1 MSATNGNP
9 AVEQLTKCCPL
20 KSVLQG
26 SVAVESAEASHLL
39 SLTFLFFC
47 FVFRFDEAA
56 LSIQKEKNIYK
67 EIENYPTCYK
77 VFFEYVWLDFTLD
90 ILHIGIRYSS

>member
-1 MSATNGNP
+1 MQLSRRVHGAHGGCGAVVTAPDASFISLEPVTSDTSRRGLCCGALRP
-9 AVEQLTKCCPL
+9 A
-20 KSVLQG
+20 
-26 SVAVESAEASHLL
+26 
-39 SLTFLFFC
+39 LFSISC

-77 VFFEYVWLDFTLD
+77 VCFQ
-90 ILHIGIRYSS
+90 SA

>member
-1 MSATNGNP
+1 MTSA
-9 AVEQLTKCCPL
+9 VD
-20 KSVLQG
+20 
-26 SVAVESAEASHLL
+26 HLDL
-39 SLTFLFFC
+39 DCFTFLC

-77 VFFEYVWLDFTLD
+77 VCFGNAYF
-90 ILHIGIRYSS
+90 

>member
-1 MSATNGNP
+1 MLSSKVCAAGQCSSGICRGLTSA
-9 AVEQLTKCCPL
+9 
-20 KSVLQG
+20 
-26 SVAVESAEASHLL
+26 
-39 SLTFLFFC
+39 LFDISFF

-90 ILHIGIRYSS
+90 ILHIGIKYSS

>member
-1 MSATNGNP
+1 MSGARASTVVGKLP
-9 AVEQLTKCCPL
+9 KSCPL
-20 KSVLQG
+20 KSCDTGKCSKAFSEGFTPAL
-26 SVAVESAEASHLL
+26 
-39 SLTFLFFC
+39 LTFLS

-77 VFFEYVWLDFTLD
+77 VFFENA
-90 ILHIGIRYSS
+90 

>member
-1 MSATNGNP
+1 MAAALLWPSWPNAVLSSLVTQSSA
-9 AVEQLTKCCPL
+9 AK
-20 KSVLQG
+20 
-26 SVAVESAEASHLL
+26 ASAEGLTPTL
-39 SLTFLFFC
+39 LTFLS

-77 VFFEYVWLDFTLD
+77 VFFENA
-90 ILHIGIRYSS
+90 

>member
-1 MSATNGNP
+1 MVIAPDATFVSLEP
-9 AVEQLTKCCPL
+9 VTSDTSRHRLCCGAL
-20 KSVLQG
+20 KS
-26 SVAVESAEASHLL
+26 A
-39 SLTFLFFC
+39 LFSISC

-77 VFFEYVWLDFTLD
+77 VCFQ
-90 ILHIGIRYSS
+90 SA

>member
-9 AVEQLTKCCPL
+9 VVEQLTKCCPL

-39 SLTFLFFC
+39 SLTFLS

-90 ILHIGIRYSS
+90 ILHIGIKYSS

>member
-1 MSATNGNP
+1 MCGAHGNFV
-9 AVEQLTKCCPL
+9 VEQLLNMPDAFFL
-20 KSVLQG
+20 LL
-26 SVAVESAEASHLL
+26 ESIISNRKVISALDHLEL
-39 SLTFLFFC
+39 PYLTFLC

-77 VFFEYVWLDFTLD
+77 VCFESAYFWLY
-90 ILHIGIRYSS
+90 IC

>member
-1 MSATNGNP
+1 MTRLTSAPNP
-9 AVEQLTKCCPL
+9 LDLPCFT
-20 KSVLQG
+20 
-26 SVAVESAEASHLL
+26 LL
-39 SLTFLFFC
+39 C

-77 VFFEYVWLDFTLD
+77 VWFESAYFWLY
-90 ILHIGIRYSS
+90 IR

>member
-1 MSATNGNP
+1 MCRAHGNCV
-9 AVEQLTKCCPL
+9 VEQLL
-20 KSVLQG
+20 KIPDAFFFLLESVV
-26 SVAVESAEASHLL
+26 SNRRVISALDYLELPYV
-39 SLTFLFFC
+39 TFLC

-77 VFFEYVWLDFTLD
+77 VYF
-90 ILHIGIRYSS
+90 